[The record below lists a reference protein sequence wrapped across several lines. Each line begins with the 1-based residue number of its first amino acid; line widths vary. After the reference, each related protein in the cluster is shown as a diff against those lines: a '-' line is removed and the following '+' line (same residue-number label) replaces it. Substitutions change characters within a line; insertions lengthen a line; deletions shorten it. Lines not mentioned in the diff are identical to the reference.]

1 MDRQELNRIL
11 SSVVDE
17 TPASQKPRPTQNTV
31 KPSAKVAQIVD
42 ESEEFDFLPE
52 IDDSSSTITP
62 ALGTSTLDKVLIEVF
77 ATFLVCFVTI
87 FVSVIFPV
95 VIDTLMPI
103 ILPLS
108 VGGIYA
114 LCYHVFGAKTGGGF
128 NPAVSLAFAIR
139 KIISWK
145 DAGIFMCAQFVGGI
159 LAGGLVRIIL
169 LSSIQTDTDGF
180 VQLIM
185 NSFAANGYGTDTPSA
200 HYATQTG
207 SSTMPLNLGLNGAIL
222 FELIAI
228 VIIASTLLSV
238 NQHEN
243 STSKSAGTV
252 GIAYAIG
259 VLLTYFA
266 SGSALNP
273 ARALGAALF
282 SQNWGTDDFAMS
294 QVGIFI
300 LIPMLGAAIVA
311 LISLAFVDSYSE
323 NYDADL
329 PAHSDSNDWD

>member
-1 MDRQELNRIL
+1 MDRQELNQII
-11 SSVVDE
+11 SSIVEE
-17 TPASQKPRPTQNTV
+17 TPASPKSKTAPS
-31 KPSAKVAQIVD
+31 SAKPIERVSETVD
-42 ESEEFDFLPE
+42 QYEEFDYFPE
-52 IDDSSSTITP
+52 SADADRSASL
-62 ALGTSTLDKVLIEVF
+62 ALGASTLDKVLIEVF
-77 ATFLVCFVTI
+77 ATFIVCFVTI
-87 FVSVIFPV
+87 FASVIFPV

-108 VGGIYA
+108 VGGVYA

-145 DAGIFMCAQFVGGI
+145 EAGIFMCAQFVGGI

-169 LSSIQTDTDGF
+169 MSSIQTDTDGF

-207 SSTMPLNLGLNGAIL
+207 ATSMPLNFGLTGAIV

-228 VIIASTLLSV
+228 VIIASTLLSA
-238 NQHEN
+238 NKPEN
-243 STSKSAGTV
+243 SSSKSAGAV

-282 SQNWGTDDFAMS
+282 SENWGTEDFAMA

-300 LIPMLGAAIVA
+300 IIPMLGAAVVA
-311 LISLAFVDSYSE
+311 LVSLAFVNPYSE
-323 NYDADL
+323 DYDAESADQD
-329 PAHSDSNDWD
+329 DSLDWN